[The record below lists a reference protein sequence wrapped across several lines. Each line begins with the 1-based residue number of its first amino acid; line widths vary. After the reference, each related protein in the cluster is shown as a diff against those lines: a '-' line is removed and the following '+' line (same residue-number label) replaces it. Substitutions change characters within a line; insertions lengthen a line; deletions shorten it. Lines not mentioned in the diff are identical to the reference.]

1 MRSGFGVSAAVLA
14 ACLLAACLPEVRALA
29 APAAKSSIPQPMPL
43 PMPPPIPAPQ
53 DLPYPGALGVAV
65 DATDLSHGVFAV
77 RETVP
82 LAGPGPMILTYPRW
96 LPGAHN
102 PGGSIDKVAGLI
114 IHADGKRVEWTRDPV
129 DVYAFHIDPPKGA
142 RSLEVEFQFLSP
154 VSTREGRVVMTP
166 EMLNAQWISLAL
178 YPAGYFTRDIP
189 MKVSIKL
196 PEGWKYATALE
207 TEREEAAASGGQWT
221 HFKTTPFNTVADSPL
236 IAGKYFKRVE
246 LDPGGPAP
254 VRLDVIADA
263 PEDLEMKPEQIQA
276 HKNLVQQAYRTF
288 GSHHYDH
295 YDFLFTLSDKMGGN
309 GLEHHQSSEDG
320 VPPGYFT
327 EWDKGSAGR
336 DLLAHEYTH
345 SWDGKFRRG
354 ADLWTPT
361 FNVPMRDS
369 LLWVYEGQTQYWG
382 YVLAARSALMSKQDT
397 LDAIA
402 LTAATYDHRVGRAW
416 KALEDT
422 TNDPIVSQRRPLSW
436 LSWQRSE
443 DYYSEGQLIW
453 LDADTLIR
461 ERSGGKRSLDD
472 FAKLFFGVDNGSFVT
487 HTYGFEDVVRA
498 LNTVEPYDWSGFLK
512 ARLEGHGPGAPL
524 DGLKRGG
531 YRLVYTDVQSPYAK
545 NAESRRH
552 TTDFMY
558 SLGFS
563 VNKDGQLTDVQW
575 EGPAFKA
582 GLTADTQLIAV
593 NGLNYDA
600 DLLKQAVTSARTG
613 KEPIE
618 LLVKINNHFRT
629 VKIDYHEGLKYPHL
643 EKTGPGDGSLDAIL
657 TPRAG

>member
-1 MRSGFGVSAAVLA
+1 MMRSGIGVSAAALA
-14 ACLLAACLPEVRALA
+14 ACLLAGSAFA

-53 DLPYPGALGVAV
+53 DIPYPGTVTVAV
-65 DATDLSHGVFAV
+65 DATDLTHGIFTIK
-77 RETVP
+77 ETVP
-82 LAGPGPMILTYPRW
+82 VAGPGPMILTYPRW

-102 PGGSIDKVAGLI
+102 PGGSIDKVASLI
-114 IHADGKRVEWTRDPV
+114 IHSGGQRLEWKRDPV
-129 DVYAFHIDPPKGA
+129 DVFAFHIDPPKGA
-142 RSLEVEFQFLSP
+142 KTVDVDFQFLSP

-166 EMLNAQWISLAL
+166 EMLNAEWISLVL
-178 YPAGYFTRDIP
+178 YPAGYFSRDIP
-189 MKVSIKL
+189 VKVSIKL

-207 TEREEAAASGGQWT
+207 TERDEGPGNGGQWA

-236 IAGKYFKRVE
+236 IAGKYYKRVD

-254 VRLDVIADA
+254 VFLDVIADA
-263 PEDLEMKPEQIQA
+263 PEDLEMKPAQIEA
-276 HKNLVQQAYRTF
+276 HKALVQQAYRTF

-295 YDFLFTLSDKMGGN
+295 YDFLFSLSDKMGGN

-320 VPPGYFT
+320 TQPGYFID
-327 EWDKGSAGR
+327 WDKGSAGR

-345 SWDGKFRRG
+345 SWDGKYRRG

-416 KALEDT
+416 KPLEDT

-443 DYYSEGQLIW
+443 DYYSEGQLVW

-472 FAKLFFGVDNGSFVT
+472 FARLFFGVDNGSFVT
-487 HTYGFEDVVRA
+487 HTYVFEDVVKA
-498 LNTVEPYDWSGFLK
+498 LNTVEPYDWASFLK
-512 ARLEGHGPGAPL
+512 TRLEGHGPGAPL

-531 YRLVYTDVQSPYAK
+531 YALVYTDVQSGYAK
-545 NAESRRH
+545 SVEMVRHNA
-552 TTDFMY
+552 DFMY

-563 VNKDGQLTDVQW
+563 VNREGQLSDVQW

-593 NGLNYDA
+593 NGLNYDG
-600 DLLKQAVTSARTG
+600 DLLKKAVTAAKTG
-613 KEPIE
+613 REPIE

-643 EKTGPGDGSLDAIL
+643 EKIGTGEGSLDAIL
-657 TPRAG
+657 TPRGS